1 MCRSQGV
8 VDDSVGEDCW
18 GPWGFSCLNVSSGC
32 CFFNSQDDKAET
44 VHVWRQN
51 GHTCVTCVKWTN
63 STTFPLSLFSL
74 WAMVLFIV
82 RLKTIYQELGFIT
95 WSQKNELFCGRSKN
109 TEFFFNWNIYSTYI
123 FREKRNRVGP
133 NFRRG
138 QVCKQLAATGRGAGA
153 MILLMEGS
161 SLIKN
166 LTTLRVK
173 TSQHTGKSLGLL
185 HELACV
191 FLNCSPPCYRRQSEK
206 SKLLILNLIAQPA
219 QSCTVQGTSKAG
231 P

>member
-1 MCRSQGV
+1 METKRS
-8 VDDSVGEDCW
+8 
-18 GPWGFSCLNVSSGC
+18 
-32 CFFNSQDDKAET
+32 
-44 VHVWRQN
+44 HVCIRDE
-51 GHTCVTCVKWTN
+51 TCVKWTN

-74 WAMVLFIV
+74 WALVYVLFMV
-82 RLKTIYQELGFIT
+82 RLKTIHQELGFIT

-109 TEFFFNWNIYSTYI
+109 TELFFNWNIYSTCI
-123 FREKRNRVGP
+123 FSEKRNGAGP

-138 QVCKQLAATGRGAGA
+138 QVCKQLAVTGRGAGA
-153 MILLMEGS
+153 MILLVEGS